1 MCGENRHLPEEIGWP
16 AHCIAKIRSG
26 ARIYSFERCRLP
38 RNGLHCR
45 IGEDA
50 PRGMAISACG
60 LAAPEKHETIVLRL
74 PENLAGGTKA
84 KMSNAGTPSS
94 AEQLR
99 GVEEHFTQS
108 VAGVQDYA
116 IFLLD
121 ENGFVRT
128 WNAGAERIKGY
139 AADDIIGKHFSKFYP
154 PEALAIGWPEE
165 ELVRARRDGRFEDEA
180 WRVRKDGSLFWANVV
195 ITALYDPDG
204 KVRGFLKITRDL
216 TGRKQ
221 AEEALRQSEERFRL
235 MVENVK
241 DYAIFMLDPDGRVA
255 SWNAGA
261 ERIKGYKAEEIIGQ
275 HFSRFYSSEDIERGK
290 PQRELEIAIAEGR
303 VEDEGWRVRKDRS
316 LFWANVVITAIYN
329 EQNRLVGF
337 AKVTRDLTEQRKVQA
352 LQVADKQKN
361 EFLAMLAHELRNPLA
376 PVSNG
381 LQLLKM
387 PGLDDSTIRQ
397 TTEMMERQLI
407 HLVRL
412 VRRLA
417 RCVAGDNREAEFP
430 EAAGGFGGGRSTGN

>member
-1 MCGENRHLPEEIGWP
+1 M
-16 AHCIAKIRSG
+16 
-26 ARIYSFERCRLP
+26 
-38 RNGLHCR
+38 
-45 IGEDA
+45 
-50 PRGMAISACG
+50 
-60 LAAPEKHETIVLRL
+60 
-74 PENLAGGTKA
+74 
-84 KMSNAGTPSS
+84 
-94 AEQLR
+94 
-99 GVEEHFTQS
+99 
-108 VAGVQDYA
+108 
-116 IFLLD
+116 
-121 ENGFVRT
+121 
-128 WNAGAERIKGY
+128 
-139 AADDIIGKHFSKFYP
+139 
-154 PEALAIGWPEE
+154 
-165 ELVRARRDGRFEDEA
+165 
-180 WRVRKDGSLFWANVV
+180 RKDGSLFWANVV
-195 ITALYDPDG
+195 ITALYDADG

-387 PGLDDSTIRQ
+387 PGLDDSTIQQ
-397 TTEMMERQLI
+397 TTEMMERQLV

-412 VRRLA
+412 VDDLLDVSARDHRQAEASGKSRWIWRRSSNA
-417 RCVAGDNREAEFP
+417 ESKNRNRRSMREAT
-430 EAAGGFGGGRSTGN
+430 S

>member
-1 MCGENRHLPEEIGWP
+1 M
-16 AHCIAKIRSG
+16 S
-26 ARIYSFERCRLP
+26 RITR
-38 RNGLHCR
+38 
-45 IGEDA
+45 
-50 PRGMAISACG
+50 
-60 LAAPEKHETIVLRL
+60 
-74 PENLAGGTKA
+74 
-84 KMSNAGTPSS
+84 
-94 AEQLR
+94 
-99 GVEEHFTQS
+99 
-108 VAGVQDYA
+108 

-128 WNAGAERIKGY
+128 WNAGAESIKGY
-139 AADDIIGKHFSKFYP
+139 TADEIIGQHFSKFYP

-165 ELVRARRDGRFEDEA
+165 ELVHARRDGRFEDEA
-180 WRVRKDGSLFWANVV
+180 WRMRKDGSLFWANVV

-275 HFSRFYSSEDIERGK
+275 HFSRFYSSEDIARGK

-352 LQVADKQKN
+352 C
-361 EFLAMLAHELRNPLA
+361 
-376 PVSNG
+376 
-381 LQLLKM
+381 
-387 PGLDDSTIRQ
+387 
-397 TTEMMERQLI
+397 
-407 HLVRL
+407 RL
-412 VRRLA
+412 PISRKTSFWPCWLTSCETRWRRSA
-417 RCVAGDNREAEFP
+417 TVCNC
-430 EAAGGFGGGRSTGN
+430 